1 MHECSKEK
9 ISLDL
14 YASLSNG
21 KLYTDPHIKATDC
34 GWYLKCTSS
43 HPGHTVSDLAG
54 SK

>member
-34 GWYLKCTSS
+34 G
-43 HPGHTVSDLAG
+43 
-54 SK
+54 